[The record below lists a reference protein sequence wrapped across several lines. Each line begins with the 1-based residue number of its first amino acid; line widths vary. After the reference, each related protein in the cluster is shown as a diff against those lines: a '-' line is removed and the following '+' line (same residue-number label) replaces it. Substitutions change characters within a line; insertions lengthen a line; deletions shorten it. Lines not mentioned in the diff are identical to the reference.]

1 LSSSTPLKKQKKEKE
16 KKNGTQYCTEHPMNH
31 FMLHDAAKM
40 GKKNG
45 KRITC
50 CQAVFTVTLIN
61 SKFFSQNV

>member
-1 LSSSTPLKKQKKEKE
+1 
-16 KKNGTQYCTEHPMNH
+16 MNH

-61 SKFFSQNV
+61 SKCLQCFDAVGWAAGRASGL